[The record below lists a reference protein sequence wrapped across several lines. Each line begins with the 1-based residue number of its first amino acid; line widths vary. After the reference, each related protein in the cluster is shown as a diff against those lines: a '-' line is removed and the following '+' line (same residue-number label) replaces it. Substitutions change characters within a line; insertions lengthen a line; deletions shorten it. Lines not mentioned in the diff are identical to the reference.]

1 MTLLRGSFRIESGL
15 AHFVQCFI
23 ELLKSDAKLK
33 AEEWEVV
40 VSLSPKHGAKER
52 RHREFMVVHVPQR
65 SVGRIIG
72 EFGATIRNIE
82 VESGAAI
89 RLEEPVVLSLL

>member
-1 MTLLRGSFRIESGL
+1 M
-15 AHFVQCFI
+15 
-23 ELLKSDAKLK
+23 KSDAKLK

-72 EFGATIRNIE
+72 EFGATIQNIE